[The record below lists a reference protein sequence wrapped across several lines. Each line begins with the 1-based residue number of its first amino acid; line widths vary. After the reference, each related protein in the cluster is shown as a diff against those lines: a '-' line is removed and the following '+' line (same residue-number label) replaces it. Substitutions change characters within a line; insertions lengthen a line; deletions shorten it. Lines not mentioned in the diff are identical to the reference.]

1 MAKRPAE
8 DTLLRGSP
16 SKRCYRSL
24 SAADLPLERM
34 APTGGVSPP
43 SLLALMGAR
52 KRPRHFEDSQK
63 QEDAPLYREPANCDT
78 RKHGANVLLQQTS
91 GGSRGPRS
99 PSTLT
104 SSKKRPRDDT
114 AGLET
119 TIPKANDKAG
129 EDNNTEDCSYN
140 TFQYWK
146 LPLPELNLSLL
157 EDENHSKSKEE
168 PKVKDFAPDAMET

>member
-1 MAKRPAE
+1 MAKRRAE

-16 SKRCYRSL
+16 SKRCYRSV

-34 APTGGVSPP
+34 APTGGESPP
-43 SLLALMGAR
+43 SLLALMGGR
-52 KRPRHFEDSQK
+52 KRPRHFEDSQN

-78 RKHGANVLLQQTS
+78 RNVLLQQTS
-91 GGSRGPRS
+91 GGFRGPRS
-99 PSTLT
+99 FSTLT
-104 SSKKRPRDDT
+104 SSKKRPRDDS

-119 TIPKANDKAG
+119 VIPNANDKAG

-140 TFQYWK
+140 SFQYWK
-146 LPLPELNLSLL
+146 LPLPELNLALL
-157 EDENHSKSKEE
+157 KDENHSKSKEE